1 MFLTS
6 LQPDSTDV
14 CESSLGGMGP
24 DSCFMGVSKLSPPS
38 DQEPSERSPL
48 SARQREGEEGGVE
61 EWRGGVCSRELSPS
75 YIVMNWS
82 LPGVDGG
89 WGVSGRVSRNEV
101 RDGVGDG
108 VDVDDRVLG
117 QRVRLPLEHRQPVE
131 PLERL
136 LAPICA
142 ATAAWT
148 SPAKSVTGRAT
159 TRSLRGGGRAPGA
172 QSIAA

>member
-1 MFLTS
+1 MIH
-6 LQPDSTDV
+6 DD
-14 CESSLGGMGP
+14 ERLGLEQRVGA
-24 DSCFMGVSKLSPPS
+24 KLALALALL
-38 DQEPSERSPL
+38 EPEPL
-48 SARQREGEEGGVE
+48 RLDHEIARG
-61 EWRGGVCSRELSPS
+61 
-75 YIVMNWS
+75 
-82 LPGVDGG
+82 
-89 WGVSGRVSRNEV
+89 
-101 RDGVGDG
+101 DGVG
-108 VDVDDRVLG
+108 VDDRVLG

-148 SPAKSVTGRAT
+148 VPAKSVTGRAT